1 MALIS
6 IEELESLAPVFRGR
20 AGNAFARWLLKAL
33 KIQKVSDIYDT
44 LTIHSGPEFARA
56 VNEAAGLKYTMN
68 GLSRED
74 ALEHFRNILPKG
86 PFITISNHPIGS
98 LDGTILIDFFGHLR
112 EDYKYM
118 VNEILWRLE
127 PLRSNLIRVTP
138 NGNILAAPTAQSIAG
153 VRAAREHLDAG
164 GVLGLFPSGA
174 VSDLKPGRRPEIPL
188 VQEKAASSAE
198 NAPESVLLNC
208 KEPRVRDREWQMSI
222 IRFIAKAGVPVLPV
236 RFLDGNSRFYYSLG
250 LIDWRVRL
258 LRLPSEMLNK
268 AGKTIRLAVGPV
280 ISPEKIAEAA
290 NLQDLR
296 KFLRASVYS
305 L

>member
-1 MALIS
+1 MALIT
-6 IEELESLAPVFRGR
+6 IEELESLAPVFRGK
-20 AGNAFARWLLKAL
+20 AENAFARWLLKAL
-33 KIQKVSDIYDT
+33 KIQKISDIYDT
-44 LTIHSGPEFARA
+44 LTVHSGPEFARA

-74 ALEHFRNILPKG
+74 ALGHFRSILPKG

-138 NGNILAAPTAQSIAG
+138 NGSILTAPTAQSIAG

-174 VSDLKPGRRPEIPL
+174 VSDLKPGRRPDG
-188 VQEKAASSAE
+188 
-198 NAPESVLLNC
+198 
-208 KEPRVRDREWQMSI
+208 EPRVRDREWQMSI
-222 IRFIAKAGVPVLPV
+222 IRFIAKAGVPVMPV

>member
-1 MALIS
+1 MGLIT
-6 IEELESLAPVFRGR
+6 IEELERLAPVFRGK
-20 AGNAFARWLLKAL
+20 AGNAFARWLLKFL
-33 KIQKVSDIYDT
+33 KVQKISDIYDT
-44 LTIHSGPEFARA
+44 LTAHSGPEFARA
-56 VNEAAGLKYTMN
+56 VNEAAGLRYTVD
-68 GLSRED
+68 GLARED
-74 ALEHFRNILPKG
+74 ALEHFRSVLPEG

-98 LDGTILIDFFGHLR
+98 LDGTVLIDFFGHLR

-127 PLRSNLIRVTP
+127 PLRTNLIRVTP
-138 NGNILAAPTAQSIAG
+138 NGNSLAAPTAQSIAG
-153 VRAAREHLDAG
+153 VREAREHLDAG

-174 VSDLKPGRRPEIPL
+174 VSDLKPGRRPEG
-188 VQEKAASSAE
+188 
-198 NAPESVLLNC
+198 
-208 KEPRVRDREWQMSI
+208 EPRVRDRDWQMSI

-236 RFLDGNSRFYYSLG
+236 RFLDGNSHFYYSLG

-268 AGKTIRLAVGPV
+268 SGKTLRLVTGPL

-296 KFLRASVYS
+296 GFLRASVYS
-305 L
+305 LSNL

>member
-1 MALIS
+1 
-6 IEELESLAPVFRGR
+6 
-20 AGNAFARWLLKAL
+20 
-33 KIQKVSDIYDT
+33 
-44 LTIHSGPEFARA
+44 
-56 VNEAAGLKYTMN
+56 
-68 GLSRED
+68 
-74 ALEHFRNILPKG
+74 
-86 PFITISNHPIGS
+86 
-98 LDGTILIDFFGHLR
+98 LR
-112 EDYKYM
+112 
-118 VNEILWRLE
+118 I
-127 PLRSNLIRVTP
+127 NLIRVTP
-138 NGNILAAPTAQSIAG
+138 NGNILAPPTAQSIAG
-153 VRAAREHLDAG
+153 VREAREHLDAG

-174 VSDLKPGRRPEIPL
+174 VSDLKLGRRPEG
-188 VQEKAASSAE
+188 
-198 NAPESVLLNC
+198 
-208 KEPRVRDREWQMSI
+208 EPRVRDREWQMSI

>member
-1 MALIS
+1 
-6 IEELESLAPVFRGR
+6 
-20 AGNAFARWLLKAL
+20 
-33 KIQKVSDIYDT
+33 
-44 LTIHSGPEFARA
+44 
-56 VNEAAGLKYTMN
+56 
-68 GLSRED
+68 
-74 ALEHFRNILPKG
+74 
-86 PFITISNHPIGS
+86 
-98 LDGTILIDFFGHLR
+98 
-112 EDYKYM
+112 M

-138 NGNILAAPTAQSIAG
+138 NGNILTAPTAQSIAG

-174 VSDLKPGRRPEIPL
+174 VSDLKPGRRPEG
-188 VQEKAASSAE
+188 
-198 NAPESVLLNC
+198 
-208 KEPRVRDREWQMSI
+208 EPRVRDREWQMSI

-296 KFLRASVYS
+296 NFLRASVYS